1 MEKVKLDN
9 IDLRTSEGRET
20 YVSIF
25 NKIDSY
31 KNIAR
36 FTTKLESIKDGVA
49 TVQFQIIAK
58 YKEIT
63 FSCLYK
69 SLTDQELKEMI
80 HNRNLIDLRSTY
92 VKDLDLNTFNYEI
105 SLNAAFSFLDGYT
118 YISNLVISD
127 ICLYQCTFG
136 EGNKDFTNNK
146 YLNNTIDYSNMKFA
160 SGMINFSNSDFGNGK
175 LLISDFFVGSGDVIF
190 NNCNFNNRLIDFR
203 RFMLKKGDFSL
214 RNCQHDG
221 IIFDFSESYFG
232 IGTKDFSN
240 TNFKKCELVF
250 TYATF
255 CEGALNFENVDFG
268 LGNTYFTFT
277 DFSDS
282 TVSFFNSSAANLKF
296 YSNSFLNIVN
306 MNFKKINT
314 LELLHCNFEK
324 TLSISTIEENIQ
336 RLSIKKTIFNRQ
348 LWIDSQNCIEAI
360 PRYYKAL
367 YNTLN
372 ECENIETKEDVYPYY
387 QLYFSKL
394 RTLDNTSKQKVH
406 NNIASDFETIISK
419 YKIQGLYRELD
430 KLHIAYSENF
440 TKTSDYILKSPLFK
454 VITKLSKH
462 ISRYGTDPTR
472 AISFAIGNVLLFSII
487 YFFLNKNAITGSTD
501 SIIASTLYLAFSI
514 VICELFSKNITKKTI
529 SKALSFFANFS
540 KRPKNKLL
548 FFDVLFVII
557 VVFSIMLFI
566 LNGSDFI
573 SMFILSFKN
582 AYSYSNINS
591 FVITL
596 PNNFE
601 LLLPIAEKA
610 ISLATSAFIITSFT
624 RKFQK

>member
-9 IDLRTSEGRET
+9 IDLRTLEGRET
-20 YVSIF
+20 YVNIF

-36 FTTKLESIKDGVA
+36 FTTKLESDKDGVA

-69 SLTDQELKEMI
+69 SLTNQELKEMLQ
-80 HNRNLIDLRSTY
+80 NNNLIDLRSTY
-92 VKDLDLNTFNYEI
+92 IKDLDLHNLNYEV

-146 YLNNTIDYSNMKFA
+146 YLNNTIDFSNMKFA

-175 LLISDFFVGSGDVIF
+175 FLISDFFVGSGDVIF
-190 NNCNFNNRLIDFR
+190 NNCKLSNRLIDFR
-203 RFMLKKGDFSL
+203 RFMLKKGDFSF

-221 IIFDFSESYFG
+221 VIFDFSESYFG
-232 IGTKDFSN
+232 LGTKDFSN

-255 CEGALNFENVDFG
+255 CEGSINFENVDFG
-268 LGNTYFTFT
+268 LSSTYFTYT
-277 DFSDS
+277 DFSDC
-282 TVSFFNSSAANLKF
+282 TVSFFNSSASNLKF
-296 YSNSFLNIVN
+296 YSNSFLNMVN
-306 MNFKKINT
+306 MSFKKINT
-314 LELLHCNFEK
+314 LELLNCNFEK
-324 TLSISTIEENIQ
+324 PLTISTTEENIQ
-336 RLSIKKTIFNRQ
+336 RLSIKKTIFNKQ
-348 LWIDSQNCIEAI
+348 LWIDAQNCIEAI

-372 ECENIETKEDVYPYY
+372 ECEKQDTKEDVYPYY

-419 YKIQGLYRELD
+419 YKTQGLYRELD
-430 KLHIAYSENF
+430 KLHISYSENF
-440 TKTSDYILKSPLFK
+440 TKTADYLLKSPLFK

-472 AISFAIGNVLLFSII
+472 AVSFAIGNVLLFSII
-487 YFFLNKNAITGSTD
+487 YFFMYDLNLIVSVHSMTA
-501 SIIASTLYLAFSI
+501 SILYLAFTI
-514 VICELFSKNITKKTI
+514 VVCELLSKNITKKSI
-529 SKALSFFANFS
+529 SKAISFFENFS

-548 FFDVLFVII
+548 FFDVFFVVII
-557 VVFSIMLFI
+557 AFSTILFI
-566 LNGSDFI
+566 LNGEDFI
-573 SMFILSFKN
+573 KMFSLSFIN
-582 AYSYSNINS
+582 AYSYDFSTS
-591 FVITL
+591 FAVTL

-601 LLLPIAEKA
+601 LLLPIAEKI